1 MDILSLIDKFI
12 QWCDGNVGFLN
23 VILSLCTL
31 ILTVT
36 IAKLPYKKKIVGSLE
51 IIPEKTQYEPFFKCF
66 IRVYLTNV
74 GRVPIYIKRIEIID
88 WKGKS
93 LGSCLMNLR
102 HNQCA
107 ELSAGPN
114 YSCEGMFVDSVFIKH
129 VIDLNGYVKIKV
141 TDISGKKYYIS
152 RTFPVG

>member
-1 MDILSLIDKFI
+1 MSL
-12 QWCDGNVGFLN
+12 
-23 VILSLCTL
+23 
-31 ILTVT
+31 LTVT

-51 IIPEKTQYEPFFKCF
+51 IIPEKPQYEPFFKCF

-107 ELSAGPN
+107 ELSAGQN

>member
-107 ELSAGPN
+107 ELSAG
-114 YSCEGMFVDSVFIKH
+114 G
-129 VIDLNGYVKIKV
+129 
-141 TDISGKKYYIS
+141 
-152 RTFPVG
+152 

>member
-74 GRVPIYIKRIEIID
+74 GRVPIY
-88 WKGKS
+88 
-93 LGSCLMNLR
+93 
-102 HNQCA
+102 
-107 ELSAGPN
+107 
-114 YSCEGMFVDSVFIKH
+114 SCEGMFVDSVFIKH

>member
-1 MDILSLIDKFI
+1 MDILSLVNKFI

-31 ILTVT
+31 ILTIT

-51 IIPEKTQYEPFFKCF
+51 IISEKTQYEPFFKCF
-66 IRVYLTNV
+66 IKVYLTNV
-74 GRVPIYIKRIEIID
+74 GRVPIYIKRVEIID
-88 WKGKS
+88 WKGKN
-93 LGSCLMNLR
+93 LEACLMNLKY
-102 HNQCA
+102 NQCM
-107 ELSAGPN
+107 ELCAGKN
-114 YSCEGMFVDSVFIKH
+114 YSCEGMFVDTVFIRH
-129 VIDLNGYVKIKV
+129 AIDLNGYVKIKV

>member
-1 MDILSLIDKFI
+1 M
-12 QWCDGNVGFLN
+12 
-23 VILSLCTL
+23 
-31 ILTVT
+31 
-36 IAKLPYKKKIVGSLE
+36 
-51 IIPEKTQYEPFFKCF
+51 
-66 IRVYLTNV
+66 
-74 GRVPIYIKRIEIID
+74 PIYIKRIEIID

-107 ELSAGPN
+107 ELSAGQN